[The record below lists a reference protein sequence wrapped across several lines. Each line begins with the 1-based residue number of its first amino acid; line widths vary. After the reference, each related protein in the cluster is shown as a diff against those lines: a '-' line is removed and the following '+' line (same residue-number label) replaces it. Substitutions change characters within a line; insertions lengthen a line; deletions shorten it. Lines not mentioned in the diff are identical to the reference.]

1 MATVKTTSIFG
12 HITVVFFS
20 GSTLIIQ
27 YHAYGLIFHLL
38 LQHTVIRAR
47 SFLVPAD
54 SLAEFLSE
62 LLIESDVDD
71 RVDHGVRV
79 A

>member
-1 MATVKTTSIFG
+1 M
-12 HITVVFFS
+12 
-20 GSTLIIQ
+20 
-27 YHAYGLIFHLL
+27 
-38 LQHTVIRAR
+38 
-47 SFLVPAD
+47 PAD

-79 A
+79 AQHVDPEYVPFQLLWELRRKHVKEGEEN